1 MCGITVIIASNNEFN
16 RLPGQLKTME
26 AEQIHR
32 GPDYQGMMVERA
44 GDVCAIGLGHQ
55 RLSILDLSP
64 SGHQPMISPCQRYV
78 LVFNGEIY
86 NYVELAEGLRDDPIL
101 DISPGDS
108 AVLLAL
114 LARHGVSALNQL
126 NGMWALAF
134 YDRVEKRLIVS
145 RDRMGV
151 KPLYVYQEPERI
163 ILASEIKTI
172 LKVAGRRFPLNRDV
186 VARYLIQSITDGQQE
201 TFFEGLDAFPAASY
215 AALNLKNPFELPLRY
230 ERFWK
235 HPYER
240 NAGSRLG
247 PPSVADIRETFL
259 DGVQI
264 RLRSDVPVGVLLSGG
279 IDSSSILGAIKTT
292 NSLDNISI
300 LSVVSDDPEA
310 SEEYYIDLMAA
321 YAGCKTIKK
330 VRIDYAPLEI
340 LQKLPEVCWYND
352 QPVQSLSVVAHRL
365 LMQKARAA
373 GITVILDGQGADE
386 QLGGYNKF
394 CYFYL
399 LDCLR
404 RGKIGKFASMIVGCL
419 KNNTILHEFTMQEA
433 KRYFP
438 SLIKKKN
445 HPHLGKYLEEAKLL
459 EVGQGKS
466 YQEREWLDLK
476 YYSVPMLLHYE
487 DRMSMSVAREIRL
500 PFMDYRLVEL
510 LAGVDPDEKLS
521 LGWTK
526 QIFRQAIEGIVP
538 KEIQWRKDKKG
549 FTVPEA
555 KWFRQDFQEHILNLF
570 SRPMYSAELEIIRN
584 EEVKKLYQ
592 RYLQNDPLVNYKDI
606 LNIVSLE
613 MWCKKFA
620 GYIQN

>member
-1 MCGITVIIASNNEFN
+1 MCGIAVIIASNKEFN
-16 RLPGQLKTME
+16 RLPGYLKTME
-26 AEQIHR
+26 AAQIHR
-32 GPDYQGMMVERA
+32 GPDYQGMMMERV
-44 GDVCAIGLGHQ
+44 GDACAIGLGHQ
-55 RLSILDLSP
+55 RLSILDLSA
-64 SGHQPMISPCQRYV
+64 SGRQPMVSPCQRYV

-86 NYVELAEGLRDDPIL
+86 NYLELAGELGNDPIL
-101 DISPGDS
+101 DLSPGDS

-114 LARHGVSALNQL
+114 LARRGVDALKQL

-172 LKVAGRRFPLNRDV
+172 LKAAGRRLPLNRDV

-201 TFFEGLDAFPAASY
+201 TFFEGVDAFPAASF
-215 AALNLKNPFELPLRY
+215 AVLDLKNPFGQPLGY
-230 ERFWK
+230 KKFWQ
-235 HPYER
+235 HPYAR
-240 NAGSRLG
+240 NEGSR
-247 PPSVADIRETFL
+247 PEPASEADIRETFL
-259 DGVQI
+259 DAVRI

-279 IDSSSILGAIKTT
+279 IDSSSILGAIKAT
-292 NSLDNISI
+292 NSLANISI
-300 LSVVSDDPEA
+300 LSVVSNDPEA

-321 YAGCKTIKK
+321 YAGCQTLK
-330 VRIDYAPLEI
+330 VRIDYEPLEI
-340 LQKLPEVCWYND
+340 LQELPEVCWHND
-352 QPVQSLSVVAHRL
+352 QPVQSLSVVAHRR
-365 LMQKARAA
+365 LMQKALDA

-404 RGKIGKFASMIVGCL
+404 RGKIGKFTSMVAGCL
-419 KNNTILHEFTMQEA
+419 INHTILHEFTWREA
-433 KRYFP
+433 KRYLP
-438 SLIKKKN
+438 WLIKRNN
-445 HPHLGKYLEEAKLL
+445 HPHLGRYLEEAKLL

-466 YQEREWLDLK
+466 YQEREWLDLT

-510 LAGVDPDEKLS
+510 LAGVDADEKLS
-521 LGWTK
+521 RGWTK
-526 QIFRQAIEGIVP
+526 SIFRKAMAGILP
-538 KEIQWRKDKKG
+538 QEIQWRKDKKG
-549 FTVPEA
+549 FNVPEA
-555 KWFRQDFQEHILNLF
+555 KWLRQDFREYLLNLF
-570 SRPMYSAELEIIRN
+570 DHSMHIADLEIIRQ
-584 EEVKKLYQ
+584 EEVKKLYE
-592 RYLQNDPLVNYKDI
+592 RYLHGDPLLNYKDI

-613 MWCKKFA
+613 LWCRKFEE
-620 GYIQN
+620 YIDN